1 MELILTTEQRSFLA
15 NVLEQRHRELLK
27 EISHTDNRQFR
38 QVLRNNE
45 KMIED
50 LLGQLRPVVT
60 EAVGA

>member
-1 MELILTTEQRSFLA
+1 MELILTTEQRTFLV

-45 KMIED
+45 KLIED
-50 LLGQLRPVVT
+50 LLGQLRPVPA

>member
-1 MELILTTEQRSFLA
+1 MELILTTEQRNFLA
-15 NVLEQRHRELLK
+15 NVLEQRHRELLN

-38 QVLRNNE
+38 QALRNNE

-60 EAVGA
+60 EAVGV

>member
-1 MELILTTEQRSFLA
+1 MELILTTEQRNFLA
-15 NVLEQRHRELLK
+15 NVLEQRHRELRN

-50 LLGQLRPVVT
+50 LLVQLRPIVT